1 MDVTTIA
8 LRLFKSQAQI
18 LKAINGSAIYGHERL
33 MAMLSTGV
41 KLADWMEHDAGGM
54 LALDQAAEVRRSLR
68 QSIEMT
74 SENLEWIRETLRAN
88 GRWAL
93 PDGEFMRK
101 LTSDIDS
108 CSTFPSPAVNP
119 DMEVLF
125 RLVWAQAL
133 TVEKLDHL
141 ARALQSDAQGERK
154 HLVLTAF
161 QIAECIEGNCRRAL
175 EGARLG
181 DQKRCWTASI
191 DALLNVYAR
200 EIPTLREGPGG
211 TPSDADLILMLAD
224 CVRETTGASA

>member
-8 LRLFKSQAQI
+8 LRLFQSQAQI

-54 LALDQAAEVRRSLR
+54 LALDQSAEVRRSLR

-93 PDGEFMRK
+93 PDGDFMRK
-101 LTSDIDS
+101 LMADIDS
-108 CSTFPSPAVNP
+108 VWTFPSPAVNP

-141 ARALQSDAQGERK
+141 ARALQSDQQGERK

-161 QIAECIEGNCRRAL
+161 QMAECIEGNCRRAL
-175 EGARLG
+175 EGASLG
-181 DQKRCWTASI
+181 DQKRIWAVSI
-191 DALLNVYAR
+191 DALRDVYAR
-200 EIPTLREGPGG
+200 KVPTLREGPGG

>member
-8 LRLFKSQAQI
+8 LRLFQSQAQI
-18 LKAINGSAIYGHERL
+18 LKAINGSAMYGHERL

-41 KLADWMEHDAGGM
+41 KVADWLEHDAGGM
-54 LALDQAAEVRRSLR
+54 LALDHAAEVRRTIR

-88 GRWAL
+88 GRWTL
-93 PDGEFMRK
+93 PDGDFMRK
-101 LTSDIDS
+101 LMVDFDS
-108 CSTFPSPAVNP
+108 ISTFPSPASNP

-133 TVEKLDHL
+133 TIEKLDHL
-141 ARALQSDAQGERK
+141 VRVFQSDAQGQRK

-181 DQKRCWTASI
+181 DQKRSWAVSI
-191 DALLNVYAR
+191 DALRNVYAR
-200 EIPTLREGPGG
+200 EVPTLRDGPGG

-224 CVRETTGASA
+224 CVRETTGASS

>member
-8 LRLFKSQAQI
+8 LRLFQSQAQI

-54 LALDQAAEVRRSLR
+54 LALDQSAEVRRSLR

-93 PDGEFMRK
+93 PDGDFMRK
-101 LTSDIDS
+101 LMADIDS
-108 CSTFPSPAVNP
+108 VWTFPSPAVNP

-141 ARALQSDAQGERK
+141 ARALQSDQQGERK

-161 QIAECIEGNCRRAL
+161 QMAECIEGNCRREL
-175 EGARLG
+175 EGASLG
-181 DQKRCWTASI
+181 DQKRIWAVSI
-191 DALLNVYAR
+191 DALRDVYAR
-200 EIPTLREGPGG
+200 KVPTLREGPGG